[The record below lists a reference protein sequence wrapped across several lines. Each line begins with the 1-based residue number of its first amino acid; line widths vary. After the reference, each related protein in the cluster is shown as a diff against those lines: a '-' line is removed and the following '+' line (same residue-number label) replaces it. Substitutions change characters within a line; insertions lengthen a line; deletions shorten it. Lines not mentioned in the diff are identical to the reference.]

1 VTYICFLKPVSHV
14 TTTREGR
21 ISLFSICS
29 VAFAYVSDVT
39 DEASRSLGYGAVTA
53 GFAAS
58 LIISPALGAGIEML
72 TGSETIVVIVATL
85 VAAADVLFIL
95 LLVPESLTNNCK
107 LKFKSLTFKQ
117 VVDPFTSLSKIWK
130 DKTVLISLVTF
141 LSYLPEAGQS
151 TCFFV
156 YLTLV
161 LGFSKMN
168 VAIFICYVGL
178 VSALSQTLVLSKM
191 MEKIGPKY
199 SIMVGL
205 TCQLAQLV
213 SYGVTSNQVAVWV
226 SGLGIA
232 LSSITYA
239 AVSAYAS
246 LMTDKDKQG
255 AMQGTLM
262 GVRGLCNGLGP
273 AAFGLMWH
281 FFGIDIINTELG
293 QHKLHTNITEIH
305 LGGNITADDTED
317 LSSVTEIY
325 DISED
330 SDVLT
335 DMPGLPF
342 LVSAVSVVLAL
353 ILSVFLKSIS
363 VTQEE
368 GGSDSSSNS
377 HTAVNLCDDDKDRN
391 ANSSSPLKY

>member
-1 VTYICFLKPVSHV
+1 
-14 TTTREGR
+14 
-21 ISLFSICS
+21 
-29 VAFAYVSDVT
+29 
-39 DEASRSLGYGAVTA
+39 
-53 GFAAS
+53 
-58 LIISPALGAGIEML
+58 M
-72 TGSETIVVIVATL
+72 
-85 VAAADVLFIL
+85 
-95 LLVPESLTNNCK
+95 
-107 LKFKSLTFKQ
+107 
-117 VVDPFTSLSKIWK
+117 DPFTSLSKIWK
-130 DKTVLISLVTF
+130 DKTVLVISLVTF

-246 LMTDKDKQG
+246 LMTDKDKQ
-255 AMQGTLM
+255 
-262 GVRGLCNGLGP
+262 VKISN
-273 AAFGLMWH
+273 
-281 FFGIDIINTELG
+281 II
-293 QHKLHTNITEIH
+293 QKI
-305 LGGNITADDTED
+305 
-317 LSSVTEIY
+317 
-325 DISED
+325 
-330 SDVLT
+330 
-335 DMPGLPF
+335 
-342 LVSAVSVVLAL
+342 
-353 ILSVFLKSIS
+353 FLKEIMIR
-363 VTQEE
+363 
-368 GGSDSSSNS
+368 
-377 HTAVNLCDDDKDRN
+377 ARCR
-391 ANSSSPLKY
+391 AR